1 MTVCNIA
8 CERALAPFVI
18 ATKGERSKVASYS
31 EQQQARNRRE
41 EQRREEEERKWW
53 QEVEKEPGRE
63 KQGRRSEVRLKG
75 NEMFP
80 GKISKFHSEKA
91 TNNIKILLKWSPKVI
106 FCKTTCNKTLLLCVI
121 IKDKNK
127 IQFVMVEGNKIQK

>member
-80 GKISKFHSEKA
+80 GKISRFHSEKA
-91 TNNIKILLKWSPKVI
+91 TNNIKTS
-106 FCKTTCNKTLLLCVI
+106 CNKTLLLCV
-121 IKDKNK
+121 KDKNK
-127 IQFVMVEGNKIQK
+127 IQFVMVDGNKIQK